1 MTLTKEE
8 MKEQGRRI
16 KKVRQDQDLK
26 QDDFCAQ
33 IGLSRFSLGRIERGE
48 QAIDSQS
55 LFHLKTKFGISADW
69 ILFGTELKSGK
80 EYDDL
85 KKDLEKTEELLA
97 AKTEI
102 IQLLKKTAGII

>member
-1 MTLTKEE
+1 MI
-8 MKEQGRRI
+8 EQGRRI

-33 IGLSRFSLGRIERGE
+33 LNLSRFSLGRIERGE
-48 QAIDSQS
+48 QAIDSHS

-69 ILFGTELKSGK
+69 ILFGTELKNGK

-97 AKTEI
+97 EIRSDRDSKTEI
-102 IQLLKKTAGII
+102 IQLLKKTAGVI